1 MHTMNGTLY
10 IVATPIGNLEDITF
24 RAVRV
29 LKEVDIIAAEDTRH
43 TQKLLNHYGI
53 KTPVTSY
60 FEHNKAAKG
69 DFLTGRLKEGKDV
82 ALVSDAG
89 TPGISDPGY
98 NLVKGAIEAG
108 IRVVPIPGPSAAITA
123 LSVSGFPTD
132 IFAFEGFL
140 PAKEKARNDRLETLR
155 GEART
160 LIFYE
165 SPQRLLSTL
174 KGIRDIIGD
183 RNIAILRELTKIH
196 EEAVRGRV
204 SDILEALK
212 NRAIKGEV
220 VIILEGFQE
229 KEFKGSI
236 IDELERAVKSGLSM
250 KEAIEAVAKGFGI
263 SKGEVYKAG
272 LKIKGMKAE
281 GDE

>member
-1 MHTMNGTLY
+1 MNKEGILY

-29 LKEVDIIAAEDTRH
+29 LKEADIIAAEDTRH

-69 DFLTGRLKEGKDV
+69 DFLAGRLKEGKDV

-89 TPGISDPGY
+89 TPGISDPGHD
-98 NLVKGAIEAG
+98 LIKGAIEAG

-123 LSVSGFPTD
+123 LSVSGLPSD

-140 PAKEKARNDRLETLR
+140 PAKEKARNERLETLR
-155 GEART
+155 GEQRT

-174 KGIRDIIGD
+174 KDIRDIIGD
-183 RNIAILRELTKIH
+183 RNIAVLRELTKIH

-220 VIILEGFQE
+220 VIILEGFQG

-236 IDELERAVKSGLSM
+236 IDELEMAVKSGLERGYRGS
-250 KEAIEAVAKGFGI
+250 G
-263 SKGEVYKAG
+263 
-272 LKIKGMKAE
+272 
-281 GDE
+281 